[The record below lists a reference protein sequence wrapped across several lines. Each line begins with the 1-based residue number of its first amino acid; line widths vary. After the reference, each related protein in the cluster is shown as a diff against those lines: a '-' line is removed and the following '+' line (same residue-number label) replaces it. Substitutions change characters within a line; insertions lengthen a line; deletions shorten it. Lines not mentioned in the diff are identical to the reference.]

1 MPSPVAILP
10 PDRPGHALEMAG
22 DGDGTR
28 DAGSVKRRISALHES
43 RCTSPTDF
51 AAQPAV
57 AGRALRDFVE
67 LTKPRVVTMI
77 LVTTLVGFYL
87 ASSGTPD
94 WWLLAAALAGTGL
107 AAGGTLALNQYLER
121 DADAHMRRTQ
131 GRPLPSGRLQPLDAL
146 LFGAA
151 LTAVGLA
158 ILTVLVNPLAGFV
171 TALTVVT
178 YLGAYTPLKRRT
190 PLCGVVGALPGA
202 LPPVTGW
209 VAATGQV
216 DAGAVV
222 LFAILFL
229 WQLPHSLAIAQ
240 LYAADYARAGFR
252 LLPIVDRD
260 GHSTERQI
268 LINCVALLAVGMMPT
283 LLGLAGLVYCAAA
296 LLLGTAFVACGLA
309 SLLRPSQAAA
319 RRVMVASLIYLPV
332 LLGCMAWDKVAP

>member
-1 MPSPVAILP
+1 MPAPVALL
-10 PDRPGHALEMAG
+10 RPTERPNHALGVGA
-22 DGDGTR
+22 DVVAVVAPQATTR
-28 DAGSVKRRISALHES
+28 HA
-43 RCTSPTDF
+43 
-51 AAQPAV
+51 
-57 AGRALRDFVE
+57 RDFLE

-87 ASSGTPD
+87 GSSGMPD
-94 WWLLAAALAGTGL
+94 WWLLAAALVGTGL

-121 DADAHMRRTQ
+121 DADAQMQRTH

-151 LTAVGLA
+151 LTGAGLG
-158 ILTVLVNPLAGFV
+158 ILTVLANPLAGMV
-171 TALTVVT
+171 TALTVIT
-178 YLGAYTPLKRRT
+178 YLGCYTPLKRRT
-190 PLCGVVGALPGA
+190 PLCGVVGAVPGA

-209 VAATGQV
+209 VAATGSL
-216 DAGAVV
+216 DAGALV

-240 LYAADYARAGFR
+240 LYAEDYARAGFR

-268 LINCVALLAVGMMPT
+268 FINCVALLGVGMTPT
-283 LLGLAGLVYCAAA
+283 LLGIAGVVYCAAA
-296 LLLGTAFVACGLA
+296 LVLGLGFLACGAA

-319 RRVMVASLIYLPV
+319 RRVMLASLIYLPV
-332 LLGCMAWDKVAP
+332 LLGCMAWDKVSP